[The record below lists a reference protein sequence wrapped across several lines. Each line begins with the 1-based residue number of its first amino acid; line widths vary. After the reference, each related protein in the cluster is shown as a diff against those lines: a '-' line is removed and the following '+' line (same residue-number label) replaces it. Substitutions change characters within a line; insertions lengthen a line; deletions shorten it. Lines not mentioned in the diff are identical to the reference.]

1 MRFSFFSKT
10 VVAWRMRFG
19 RINTNKSI
27 KYISAFMV
35 GVLLFVCTYVDV
47 VSGYV
52 MTESVMT
59 EDMEV
64 SANLGLTCE
73 ACVLMEASTGTIIY
87 EKSMDEKL
95 SPASITKI
103 MTLLLIF
110 EAIDSGQIKL
120 DDEVTT
126 SAYAK
131 SMGGSQ
137 VFLEEGEKQT
147 VDTLIKCIVVA
158 SGNDASVAM
167 AEYIAGTETEF
178 VNRMNAKAAALGMAN
193 THFEDCCGLTDSDNH
208 YSSAKD
214 VAIMSKELITKHKNI
229 FKYSTIWMEN
239 ITHVT
244 NKGTSEFGLA
254 NTNKLLK
261 QYQYA
266 TGLKTG
272 STSKAKYCVSATAN
286 KDGIELIAVV
296 MAAPNYKVRFSEAEA
311 LLNYGYGI
319 CKLYQDDNKDALE
332 NQIVKGGVKSEVK
345 CQAEGSFSY
354 LSTDGTPVESVEKKI
369 TYKKELAAPI
379 KKGTAI
385 GSITYSLNG
394 KDIGKVD
401 IIATEDIAKSGY
413 AHFFTKLLQAFWL

>member
-1 MRFSFFSKT
+1 MRFSFFC
-10 VVAWRMRFG
+10 
-19 RINTNKSI
+19 RINSKRCKKFIAS
-27 KYISAFMV
+27 MLV
-35 GVLLFVCTYVDV
+35 MMLLCVCTC
-47 VSGYV
+47 VSVAGEQV
-52 MTESVMT
+52 TTEVL
-59 EDMEV
+59 EV
-64 SANLGLTCE
+64 AADLGLTCE

-87 EKSMDEKL
+87 EKEMDKTL

-103 MTLLLIF
+103 MTLVLIF
-110 EAIDSGQIKL
+110 EALDAGQINL
-120 DDEVTT
+120 TDEVTT

-147 VDTLIKCIVVA
+147 VETLIKCIVVA
-158 SGNDASVAM
+158 SGNDASVTM

-178 VNRMNAKAAALGMAN
+178 VNRMNAKAAELGMKN

-208 YSSAKD
+208 YSSARD
-214 VAIMSKELITKHKNI
+214 VAIMSRELITKYKDI

-244 NKGTSEFGLA
+244 DKGTSEFGLA

-311 LLNYGYGI
+311 LLNYGYGV
-319 CKLYQDDNKDALE
+319 CKLFKDDNVEVLE
-332 NQIVKGGVKSEVK
+332 SQMVKGGVKSEVK
-345 CQAEGSFSY
+345 CKAAGPFSY
-354 LSTDGTPVESVEKKI
+354 LSIDGTPVEGVEKKV

-379 KKGTAI
+379 KKGAAI

-394 KDIGKVD
+394 KDIGNVD
-401 IIATEDIAKSGY
+401 IVATEDVAKSGFS
-413 AHFFTKLLQAFWL
+413 HFFEKLLDAFWL